1 MNLDYYVVDAFA
13 DEVFKGNP
21 AAVYVLEEWLPE
33 GTMQKIAIENNLS
46 ETAFSEEKSRI

>member
-21 AAVYVLEEWLPE
+21 AAVNVLEECLPE
-33 GTMQKIAIENNLS
+33 GTMQK
-46 ETAFSEEKSRI
+46 